1 MNEDTQKEIVKLD
14 KKLSILIQDKLQ
26 GEIKDKIKKD
36 LGNKLGAN
44 LGAKLPGMFN
54 KTSGS
59 ADNKGI
65 NRVEKEVMH
74 IKATIDATKEEMA
87 ATKEELMVAMKA
99 NSEATML
106 AFNQLADK
114 LAKTE

>member
-1 MNEDTQKEIVKLD
+1 
-14 KKLSILIQDKLQ
+14 
-26 GEIKDKIKKD
+26 
-36 LGNKLGAN
+36 
-44 LGAKLPGMFN
+44 MFN
-54 KTSGS
+54 KTSGA
-59 ADNKGI
+59 ADKEDI

-74 IKATIDATKEEMA
+74 IKASIDTTKEEMAATKEEMA
-87 ATKEELMVAMKA
+87 ATKEELMVALKA